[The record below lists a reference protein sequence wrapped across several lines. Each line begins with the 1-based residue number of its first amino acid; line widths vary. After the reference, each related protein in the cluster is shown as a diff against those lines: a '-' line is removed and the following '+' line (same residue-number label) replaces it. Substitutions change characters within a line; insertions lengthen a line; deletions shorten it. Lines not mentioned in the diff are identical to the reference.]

1 MIALFLDNNVL
12 IGYIFETDHWNSKSL
27 EVINSPHKKFS
38 SNTVKSESFDIFNKN
53 SRIIKIELQKTIAEI
68 NKSKSFEFKKLLNFV
83 DDFYSKDIIIDYF
96 NDNPQKDKREL
107 MNGLRDLLRNAE
119 SRCLT
124 NFQSLDKLITFC
136 TRNEPYKEIYHLFE
150 VDGLAQIDLSD
161 VEIILDAHYVG
172 LRVKDLFLITGDY
185 MHIVPRR
192 DLIKNNTSLKDVIGL
207 GEFNTNI

>member
-27 EVINSPHKKFS
+27 EVIKSPHKKFS

-53 SRIIKIELQKTIAEI
+53 LRIIKIELQKTIAEI
-68 NKSKSFEFKKLLNFV
+68 NKSKSFEFKKLLHFV

-107 MNGLRDLLRNAE
+107 MNGLRNLLRNAE

-150 VDGLAQIDLSD
+150 ADGLAQIDLTD
-161 VEIILDAHYVG
+161 VEIILDAHHVG

-192 DLIKNNTSLKDVIGL
+192 NLIKNNTSLKDVIGL